1 MNLIAEVTCGAILG
15 VAAGATSGAICGGIA
30 AYVEGYIS
38 PFARMFDHAGRT
50 LIAKSSVCNGRAIGG
65 LAGLIIGGIAG
76 GIGTLFAGFV
86 AWVWVGSA
94 LASWLRRGT
103 DDHIIGAAWGIFAGG
118 LSAAFAGYGGRLI
131 VNVM

>member
-1 MNLIAEVTCGAILG
+1 MNLIAEVACGAILG
-15 VAAGATSGAICGGIA
+15 VAAGAISGAICGGIA

-50 LIAKSSVCNGRAIGG
+50 LIAKTSICNGRGLGA
-65 LAGLIIGGIAG
+65 LAGFIVGGVSG
-76 GIGTLFAGFV
+76 GIGSLHGGLV
-86 AWVWVGSA
+86 AWFWISA
-94 LASWLRRGT
+94 ILVAWLRR
-103 DDHIIGAAWGIFAGG
+103 DLEDHIIGLVSGIFAGG